1 MRGSVFVEVLGAIAV
16 IVVTALLVNTVPA
29 KTALGQETFGASD
42 VTLKSSKVWID
53 VAASPGIAGV
63 NDVHVSALT
72 PDGAPLKLAELTVT
86 VDLPGKKIAPINVPL
101 RNLGAGHYVSPG
113 FDFAL
118 GGNWRVTALPRLDEI
133 NEVTLVGTIGVR

>member
-1 MRGSVFVEVLGAIAV
+1 MDEALELRRLRGSVFVEVLGAIAV
-16 IVVTALLVNTVPA
+16 IVVTALLVNVVPA

-53 VAASPGIAGV
+53 VATSPGIAGV

-86 VDLPGKKIAPINVPL
+86 VDLPGKRSRRSTCRCATSAWATTCRPGSTSRSAVTGGSPL
-101 RNLGAGHYVSPG
+101 R
-113 FDFAL
+113 
-118 GGNWRVTALPRLDEI
+118 RLDDS
-133 NEVTLVGTIGVR
+133 TR